1 VFTTSG
7 GNVAITR
14 QQQQTE
20 TAPAA
25 KRGAQPPV
33 VLADEHRR
41 PVLVFARGRT
51 KFHAVV
57 ATDTAITLAK
67 LETLRGLV
75 SLERRGEPYPPRRA
89 ASFWL
94 NHDCRP
100 ITKRA
105 RAVLRGLVAKKAAA

>member
-14 QQQQTE
+14 QQQSE

-105 RAVLRGLVAKKAAA
+105 RAVLRGFVAKKAAA